1 MTYVMGDI
9 HGCYA
14 QYRALIEQIGLRGSD
29 TLYVLGDVVDR
40 GPEPVRVLK
49 DMALRSNVIPLL
61 GNHDYLA
68 MSLLSRLSA
77 EISEQNYQTQF
88 DETFFGG
95 FQDWIDDGGQSTLEE
110 FARLTHDEQDDL
122 LDYLGEFSLY
132 EEVRAGG
139 RDYLLVHAGLDNFS
153 PERPPDDYRPDEL
166 LLARA
171 DYSRVYFT
179 DKILVTGHTPTF
191 LIDEACRGKV
201 YTGNGHLAVDC
212 GAVYGETLGAV
223 CLDTGREYYA
233 R

>member
-1 MTYVMGDI
+1 MIYVTGDI

-14 QYRALIEQIGLRGSD
+14 QYRRLLEQIGLGDSD

-40 GPEPVRVLK
+40 GPEPVRVLR
-49 DMALRSNVIPLL
+49 DMALRANVIPLL

-77 EISEQNYQTQF
+77 EITEENYRTQL

-95 FQDWIDDGGQSTLEE
+95 FHDWIEDGGQTTLEE
-110 FARLTHDEQDDL
+110 FARLPRAEQNDV

-139 RDYLLVHAGLDNFS
+139 RDYLLVHAGLEDFS
-153 PERPPDDYRPDEL
+153 PEKSLDDYRPDEL
-166 LLARA
+166 LLTRT
-171 DYSRVYFT
+171 DYSRVYFN

-191 LIDEACRGKV
+191 LIDEACRGKI
-201 YTGNGHLAVDC
+201 YTGNRHLAVDC

>member
-1 MTYVMGDI
+1 MIYVMGDI

-14 QYRALIEQIGLRGSD
+14 QYRQLLETIGLGDSD

-40 GPEPVRVLK
+40 GPEPARVLK
-49 DMALRSNVIPLL
+49 DMALRLNVIPLL

-68 MSLLSRLSA
+68 MKLLSRLSA
-77 EISEQNYQTQF
+77 EITEENYRTQL

-110 FARLTHDEQDDL
+110 FARLSHDEQDDM

-139 RDYLLVHAGLDNFS
+139 RDYLLVHAGLEDFS
-153 PERPPDDYRPDEL
+153 PERPLDDYRPDEL
-166 LLARA
+166 LLTRT
-171 DYSRVYFT
+171 DYGRVCFS
-179 DKILVTGHTPTF
+179 DRILVTGHTPTF
-191 LIDEACRGKV
+191 LIDEACRGKI
-201 YTGNGHLAVDC
+201 YAGNGHLAVDC